1 MIIDWNDSDNDK
13 IEQFKE
19 CFTKT
24 GFVRLYNL
32 WSSDELKDIN
42 NWFDSVKYWFLNE
55 PNKQKY
61 KAKEDF
67 REGWAEIEK
76 MFTNPRAKNDYKE
89 TFEIDH
95 FDEFDWMPPSLASS
109 LKVSHP
115 LFREKSLEVVK
126 LFDLMLETQD
136 NLLYNLFS
144 DPNLHHLRLAYYP
157 GSDNKPSQLP
167 CGAHKDYNS
176 ITLLFSPDENKRLQ
190 IKNREGQWVDIP
202 YLDNSVVI
210 NIGNCL
216 QVWSQDYLHSAFHR
230 VLFNSKDSFTTAY
243 FLELPDDL
251 KLDLIGTNVKKYPTT
266 TVKDFKNKFNISKQV
281 IRERTYFKRKYNDEL
296 V

>member
-1 MIIDWNDSDNDK
+1 MIIDWNDSDKNK
-13 IEQFKE
+13 IDQFKE

-24 GFVRLYNL
+24 GFVRIYNL
-32 WSSDELKDIN
+32 WSSDELATIN
-42 NWFDSVKYWFLNE
+42 YWFYTVKNWFLNE
-55 PNKQKY
+55 NNKQKY
-61 KAKEDF
+61 KSGDDV
-67 REGWAEIEK
+67 REGWTAIEE
-76 MFTNPRAKNDYKE
+76 MFTNPRALNDFKE

-95 FDEFDWMPPSLASS
+95 FDEFGWLPPSLATS
-109 LKVSHP
+109 LEVSHP
-115 LFREKSLEVVK
+115 LFRSKSLEIVK
-126 LFDLMLETQD
+126 LFDLMFETKN

-144 DPNLHHLRLAYYP
+144 DPNLHHMRLAYYP
-157 GSDNKPSQLP
+157 GSESKPSQLP

-176 ITLLFSPDENKRLQ
+176 ITMLFSPDENKRLQ
-190 IKNREGQWVDIP
+190 IKNREGQWLDIP

-251 KLDLIGTNVKKYPTT
+251 ELDVIGSNSKKYPTT
-266 TVKDFKNKFNISKQV
+266 TVKDFKNKFNKSKQV
-281 IRERTYFKRKYNDEL
+281 IKERTDLKRKYND
-296 V
+296 